1 MKILIPDVN
10 TLVKDNDVSL
20 EIFDSLADIVVLYS
34 NITKNELLDE
44 IVDTDIVLCNK
55 VLIDKELMSCS
66 KKLKYI
72 GTFATGYNNIDIDF
86 AKEKGITVCNAP
98 EYSTNA
104 VAQQVFG
111 YILAHYTKIS
121 QYDTF
126 VKQGG
131 WVASPTFSPF
141 VFNSLELAGKTL
153 GIVGFGS
160 IGEAVAKIALSFNM
174 QVLSFTRTPK
184 NYDGVKFCDFETL
197 LKKSD
202 IITLHCPLTDATRE
216 LMNENSFNLCKD
228 GAFFINTSRG
238 GTVSEIALKNALE
251 SGKLSGAAV
260 DVLTVEPMDK
270 DCPLLNAPNII
281 ITPHT
286 AWAPLETRERLIKL
300 VADNLKAFL
309 SGNSQNV
316 IV

>member
-34 NITKNELLDE
+34 NITKKELLDE

-55 VLIDKELMSCS
+55 VVIDKEVMSCS

-184 NYDGVKFCDFETL
+184 IYDGVKFCDFETL

-216 LMNENSFNLCKD
+216 LMNENTFNLCKD

-309 SGNSQNV
+309 SGKPQNV
-316 IV
+316 VF

>member
-34 NITKNELLDE
+34 NITKKELLDE

-55 VLIDKELMSCS
+55 VVIDKEVMSCS

-160 IGEAVAKIALSFNM
+160 IGKAVAKIALSFNM

-216 LMNENSFNLCKD
+216 IMNENSFNLCKD
-228 GAFFINTSRG
+228 GTFFINTSRG

-309 SGNSQNV
+309 SGKPQNV
-316 IV
+316 VF

>member
-34 NITKNELLDE
+34 NITKKELLDE

-55 VLIDKELMSCS
+55 VVIDKEVMSCS

-72 GTFATGYNNIDIDF
+72 GTFATGYNNIDIEF

-216 LMNENSFNLCKD
+216 LMNENTFNLCKD

-309 SGNSQNV
+309 SGKPQNV
-316 IV
+316 VF

>member
-34 NITKNELLDE
+34 NITKKELLDE

-55 VLIDKELMSCS
+55 VVIDKEVMSCS

-86 AKEKGITVCNAP
+86 AKERGITVCNAP

-131 WVASPTFSPF
+131 WVASSTFSPF

-174 QVLSFTRTPK
+174 QVLTFTRTPK

-197 LKKSD
+197 LKNSD

-216 LMNENSFNLCKD
+216 LMNENTFNLCKD

-238 GTVSEIALKNALE
+238 GTVSEIALKNVLE

-309 SGNSQNV
+309 SGKPQNV
-316 IV
+316 VF

>member
-34 NITKNELLDE
+34 NITKKELLDE

-55 VLIDKELMSCS
+55 VVIDKEVMSCS

>member
-34 NITKNELLDE
+34 NITKKELLDE

-55 VLIDKELMSCS
+55 VVIDKEVMSCS

-216 LMNENSFNLCKD
+216 LMNENTFNLCKD

-238 GTVSEIALKNALE
+238 GTISEIALKNALE

-309 SGNSQNV
+309 SGKPQNV
-316 IV
+316 VF

>member
-34 NITKNELLDE
+34 NITKEELLDE

-55 VLIDKELMSCS
+55 IVIDKEVMSCS

>member
-34 NITKNELLDE
+34 NITKKELLDE

-55 VLIDKELMSCS
+55 VVIDKEVMSCS

-216 LMNENSFNLCKD
+216 LMNENTFNLCKD

-309 SGNSQNV
+309 SGKPQNV
-316 IV
+316 VF

>member
-34 NITKNELLDE
+34 NITKKELLDE

-55 VLIDKELMSCS
+55 VVIDKEVMSCS

-184 NYDGVKFCDFETL
+184 NYDAVEFCDFETL